1 MKPRKGEKQE
11 QKAPEGRSQE
21 RKPKLQVVKLEERIA
36 PKLAANHNE
45 TVVRD
50 SAKAPQPRKGSTKPR
65 FRIVK
70 LEERIAPRR
79 ALNHN
84 ETLVR

>member
-1 MKPRKGEKQE
+1 MKPAKGQKQE

-21 RKPKLQVVKLEERIA
+21 RTPKLQVIKLEERIA

-50 SAKAPQPRKGSTKPR
+50 PVKAPQPSKGSSKPR
-65 FRIVK
+65 FRVVK
-70 LEERIAPRR
+70 LEERIAL
-79 ALNHN
+79 ALVHNHN